1 LAAPSDASVRP
12 AVLLVEDDFAL
23 LDMLRRTLE
32 RAGFDVVT
40 ATHGTTALTL
50 FGDIPIDLV
59 VTDIMLPHMDGF
71 ELMRR
76 LKYDSPDIPIIAISG
91 MNDSPQFR
99 DQALNCGAA
108 AALTKPI
115 SRQQL
120 VDLAKS
126 MTSPGLQKAS
136 AP

>member
-1 LAAPSDASVRP
+1 
-12 AVLLVEDDFAL
+12 
-23 LDMLRRTLE
+23 MLRRTLE

-40 ATHGTTALTL
+40 ATHGVTALTL
-50 FGDIPIDLV
+50 FRDIPIDLV
-59 VTDIMLPHMDGF
+59 VTDIVLPQMDGF

-76 LKYDSPDIPIIAISG
+76 LKYDAPDVPIIAISG
-91 MNDSPQFR
+91 MDNSPQFR
-99 DQALNCGAA
+99 EQALACGAA
-108 AALTKPI
+108 SALTKPI

-126 MTSPGLQKAS
+126 MTGPNLQKAA

>member
-1 LAAPSDASVRP
+1 
-12 AVLLVEDDFAL
+12 
-23 LDMLRRTLE
+23 MLRRTLE

-40 ATHGTTALTL
+40 ATHGVTALTV
-50 FGDIPIDLV
+50 FRDIPIDLV
-59 VTDIMLPHMDGF
+59 VTDIVLPQMNGF

-76 LKYDSPDIPIIAISG
+76 LKYDSADIPIIAISG
-91 MNDSPQFR
+91 MDDSPHFR
-99 DQALNCGAA
+99 DQALKCGAA

-126 MTSPGLQKAS
+126 LTGPGLKTAS